1 MLLTKHEIEKL
12 LTHYAESVPIF
23 LSMAE
28 GGQRYFRMTNYN
40 VISSHTPPEA
50 LGFFHQQGFQIDRW
64 YIAADLQQNSDRKH
78 ISCRVHPTNIPYM
91 VVPEES
97 RRGGVGRFMLKYMFV
112 EDDIVR
118 GIMAWEPGHLVE
130 LVEWVRDLN
139 SIREEPIKL
148 TREVMLVINV
158 VEDKIPANV
167 YPATHAVKTVPVI
180 GRSQIPA

>member
-1 MLLTKHEIEKL
+1 MD

-28 GGQRYFRMTNYN
+28 GHFVYFRMTNYN
-40 VISSHTPPEA
+40 VISSHTPPEEK
-50 LGFFHQQGFQIDRW
+50 LFFHQQGFQIDRW
-64 YIAADLQQNSDRKH
+64 YIAADGQRNSDRKH
-78 ISCRVHPTNIPYM
+78 ISCRVHPTNIPALG
-91 VVPEES
+91 VPEES
-97 RRGGVGRFMLKYMFV
+97 RRGGVGRFMLKYLQH

-118 GIMAWEPGHLVE
+118 GIMAWEPGHLVYM
-130 LVEWVRDLN
+130 VEWVRDLN

-148 TREVMLVINV
+148 TMFVMLVINV

-167 YPATHAVKTVPVI
+167 YPELVAVKTVPVI